1 MSNITINAKAHT
13 IEMSKK
19 YAELASRFGTPEYD
33 DLQKARR
40 DYPNYRIVTKS
51 VKSGKC
57 AYSGLTYEFMEK
69 YITAHDNEEH
79 TILAEYNLLR
89 AKSEEAIEIGMES
102 ASYTEV
108 KDWFLDKFPAI
119 AEFHKKREELLK
131 KVAEAKKKRE
141 EENNTAK
148 KVA

>member
-1 MSNITINAKAHT
+1 MSNIIINTKAHT

-19 YAELASRFGTPEYD
+19 FAELASRFGTPEYN
-33 DLQKARR
+33 DLQDARR
-40 DYPNYRIVTKS
+40 DYPNFRIVTKS
-51 VKSGKC
+51 AKSGKC
-57 AYSGLTYEFMEK
+57 AYSGLTYEFMGK
-69 YITAHDNEEH
+69 YISDHDNEEH

-108 KDWFLDKFPAI
+108 KDWFLDKYPAI

-141 EENNTAK
+141 ENNTAK

>member
-1 MSNITINAKAHT
+1 MSNIIINTKAHT

-57 AYSGLTYEFMEK
+57 AYSGLTYKFMEE
-69 YITAHDNEEH
+69 YINAHDDEEG
-79 TILAEYNLLR
+79 TIIAEYNDLR
-89 AKSEEAIEIGMES
+89 AKSEEAIEMGMES
-102 ASYTEV
+102 ASYTDV
-108 KDWFLDKFPAI
+108 KDWFLDKYPAI

-131 KVAEAKKKRE
+131 KVKEAKKKR

>member
-1 MSNITINAKAHT
+1 MTNLAINNKDRA

-19 YAELASRFGTPEYD
+19 FAELASRFGTPEYD

-57 AYSGLTYEFMEK
+57 AYSRLTYEFMEK

-119 AEFHKKREELLK
+119 AEFHKNREEILK